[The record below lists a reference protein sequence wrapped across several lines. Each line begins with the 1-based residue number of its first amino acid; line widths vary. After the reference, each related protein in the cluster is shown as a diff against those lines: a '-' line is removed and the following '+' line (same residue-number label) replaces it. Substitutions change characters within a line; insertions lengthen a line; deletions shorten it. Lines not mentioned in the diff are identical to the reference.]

1 MTDLLSPHADQAVDA
16 PVPVMSV
23 SPVVLPVRG
32 RGDDLQVRVSAPV
45 TGRGLPVILFSH
57 GNGSSMRDYGP
68 LVDHWAAHGFAVIQ
82 PTHLDSR
89 TLDLSPQ
96 DPRFSER
103 WRFRVNDLQQI
114 LDQLDSIEAVVPGL
128 AGRLDHSRI
137 AAAGHSWGGHTVGQL
152 LGARVIGQDGGA
164 GADLS
169 DPRISAGVLLA
180 APGRGGADL
189 TEFAAANY
197 PFLNQSFTDMT
208 TPALVVAGDRDRTP
222 LSVRG
227 ADWCADPYR
236 LSPGRKSL
244 LTVFG
249 AEHSLGGIPGYG
261 AAETTDENPTRVAFI
276 QQATFSYLRSALYP
290 TDPSWS
296 ESAAAL
302 DENPAPLGR
311 IDSK

>member
-1 MTDLLSPHADQAVDA
+1 
-16 PVPVMSV
+16 MSV

-32 RGDDLQVRVSAPV
+32 RGDDLPVRVSAPI

-89 TLDLSPQ
+89 TLNLSPQ

-128 AGRLDHSRI
+128 AGRLDPSRI

-152 LGARVIGQDGGA
+152 LGARVLGPDGGP

-169 DPRISAGVLLA
+169 DPRVSAGVLLA

-197 PFLNQSFTDMT
+197 PFLNQSFADMT
-208 TPALVVAGDRDRTP
+208 TPTLVIAGDKDRTP

-227 ADWCADPYR
+227 ADWCADPFH
-236 LSPGRKSL
+236 LSPGKKSL
-244 LTVFG
+244 LTIFG

-261 AAETTDENPTRVAFI
+261 AAETTDENPTRIAFI
-276 QQATFSYLRSALYP
+276 QQATISYLRSALYP
-290 TDPSWS
+290 ADPSWS
-296 ESAAAL
+296 ENAAAL
-302 DENPAPLGR
+302 DGNPAPLGR

>member
-1 MTDLLSPHADQAVDA
+1 M
-16 PVPVMSV
+16 
-23 SPVVLPVRG
+23 
-32 RGDDLQVRVSAPV
+32 
-45 TGRGLPVILFSH
+45 
-57 GNGSSMRDYGP
+57 
-68 LVDHWAAHGFAVIQ
+68 
-82 PTHLDSR
+82 
-89 TLDLSPQ
+89 
-96 DPRFSER
+96 
-103 WRFRVNDLQQI
+103 
-114 LDQLDSIEAVVPGL
+114 
-128 AGRLDHSRI
+128 
-137 AAAGHSWGGHTVGQL
+137 
-152 LGARVIGQDGGA
+152 
-164 GADLS
+164 
-169 DPRISAGVLLA
+169 LLA

-189 TEFAAANY
+189 TEFAAGNY

-227 ADWCADPYR
+227 ADWCADPFH

-276 QQATFSYLRSALYP
+276 QQATSSYLRSALYP
-290 TDPSWS
+290 TDPCWS

-311 IDSK
+311 IDSR